1 MKHTAAE
8 RLAII
13 EQHVASYGRLRPQ
26 ELVAAATKSDHPLH
40 DMFEWD
46 DTTAGHA
53 FRVGQAR
60 RWISH
65 VKVERPVGQ
74 VTDLTTGEVRVQFEE
89 IPAFVSGRSLPGKAD
104 GYISTASVD
113 GEQYLLAEL
122 LRYGLEATL
131 RRYRAVLQSDE
142 IDMLDLVRKSVS
154 ARLEGLVADD
164 PPGEL
169 DPDIS

>member
-13 EQHVASYGRLRPQ
+13 ERHLVNYGRLRPH
-26 ELVAAATKSDHPLH
+26 ELVYAAQESDHPLH

-46 DTTAGHA
+46 NTKAGHA

-60 RWISH
+60 RFISS
-65 VKVERPVGQ
+65 VRVERPVGEF
-74 VTDLTTGEVRVQFEE
+74 TDLSTGEVRVRFEE
-89 IPAFVSGRSLPGKAD
+89 APAFVAGRSSRAKRD
-104 GYISTASVD
+104 GYVYTDSVD
-113 GEQYLLAEL
+113 GEQYLLEEL

-154 ARLEGLVADD
+154 ARLEGLVADE

-169 DPDIS
+169 DPEG